1 MRCKGTKYFWPFVS
15 DKTFYGNM
23 TMLKSINKSFLDVL
37 FSEKKIITSKNGN
50 QKNISEQ
57 LLTISTL
64 VFIPAYNNRDEEEVQ
79 LHKILKACTLQP
91 ENYAI
96 ITGENSWLD
105 FRELKNIKHVL
116 LFGIPEAQLGLMVTL
131 PLHTVTSFDERSWI
145 KTYAIADLMKNQQA
159 KNELWQQALK
169 PHFTQS

>member
-1 MRCKGTKYFWPFVS
+1 
-15 DKTFYGNM
+15 
-23 TMLKSINKSFLDVL
+23 MLKSLNKSFLDVL
-37 FSEKKIITSKNGN
+37 FSEKKIITSNNGN

-57 LLTISTL
+57 LLTISAL
-64 VFIPAYNNRDEEEVQ
+64 VFIPAYNNREEEEVQ

-91 ENYAI
+91 NDYAI
-96 ITGENSWLD
+96 ISGENAWLD
-105 FRELKNIKHVL
+105 FRELDNIKNVL
-116 LFGIPEAQLGLMVTL
+116 LFGTQEDSLGLMVQM
-131 PLHTVTSFDERSWI
+131 PWNTVTSFDGRSWI